1 MKTYLSNALFW
12 FVVVGAALLTLAF
25 VNHHKPVKP
34 KLLNPLPPRSLITC
48 FVQGEV
54 VFSGEVLGV
63 VETDNTRKISFFSL
77 DLNTKL
83 EIFNGACVVLKK
95 KP

>member
-1 MKTYLSNALFW
+1 MKHYLSNAIFW
-12 FVVVGAALLTLAF
+12 LALGGVALLALAF
-25 VNHHKPVKP
+25 VNQHKPVKP
-34 KLLNPLPPRSLITC
+34 KLLAPLPSRSLITC
-48 FVQGEV
+48 FVAGEV
-54 VFSGEVLGV
+54 VFSGDVLGE
-63 VETDNTRKISFFSL
+63 VETDSTRKISFFSL